1 MRWLSVE
8 EGGMREKP
16 LASNQ
21 ALRHSAG
28 DHAPKGMRRMTI
40 SRRFV
45 LAAAF
50 AFLTACGPAPGGD
63 PVGTVQA
70 LYDPYLS
77 NQNPKP
83 FLDAAPLTSELHDMM
98 KTAQEQASARGEPTV
113 VVDFDPIIDG
123 QDWELSDL
131 NVELVEPAQAESAQ
145 VRARFKNMGEDVALT
160 YDLVRQGG
168 GWRIDNI
175 EGANWTLRQ
184 LLADAG
190 VSAKA
195 E

>member
-1 MRWLSVE
+1 MA
-8 EGGMREKP
+8 M
-16 LASNQ
+16 
-21 ALRHSAG
+21 
-28 DHAPKGMRRMTI
+28 
-40 SRRFV
+40 SRRWI
-45 LAAAF
+45 LAAAL
-50 AFLTACGPAPGGD
+50 AGLAACGPAPGGD
-63 PVGTVQA
+63 PVGMVQA
-70 LYDPYLS
+70 LYEPYLS

-83 FLDAAPLTSELHDMM
+83 FLDAAPLTPELRDMM
-98 KTAQEQASARGEPTV
+98 KTAQEQAHERGEPTA

-131 NVELVEPAQAESAQ
+131 TVELVEPAQDDSAQ
-145 VRARFKNMGEDVALT
+145 VRARFKNMGEDVSLT

-190 VSAKA
+190 VSANA